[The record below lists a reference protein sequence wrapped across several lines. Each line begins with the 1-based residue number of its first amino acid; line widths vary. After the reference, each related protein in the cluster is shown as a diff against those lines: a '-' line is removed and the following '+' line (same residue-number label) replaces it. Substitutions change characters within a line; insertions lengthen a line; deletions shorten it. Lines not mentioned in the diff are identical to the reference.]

1 LAVNAP
7 QRLPGRP
14 SGGETVLDVRRIV
27 ETAWSIVDEAGLGGL
42 STRTLAAALDVK
54 SPALYWHVRSKEE
67 LLSLMME
74 NLLLDS
80 LDEIPQNLDWKDW
93 LKAVARNQHR
103 LLLSHRDSGLIA
115 SLAPPSD
122 RLRTNVFE
130 RILAPLLGS
139 RLPEEIASAAAGGV
153 ASFLLGWVI
162 YEQRPATRKFVEAYH
177 DPDVAFE
184 MLLTSFVN
192 GIAETAAGM
201 GNTAPK
207 GRREN

>member
-1 LAVNAP
+1 MAESAP

-14 SGGETVLDVRRIV
+14 SGSESVLDIRRIV
-27 ETAWSIVDEAGLGGL
+27 ETAWSIVDEAGLSRL

-74 NLLLDS
+74 HLLLDS
-80 LDEIPQNLDWKDW
+80 LDGIPQNLDWKEW

-122 RLRTNVFE
+122 RLRTHVFE
-130 RILAPLLGS
+130 RMLAPLLES
-139 RLPEEIASAAAGGV
+139 RLPAEIASAAAGGV
-153 ASFLLGWVI
+153 ASFLLGWII

-192 GIAETAAGM
+192 GIAETVAAM
-201 GNTAPK
+201 GKDADSGP
-207 GRREN
+207 REN